1 MHKAEPYA
9 TLARVRAATVK
20 GGEESSEANTDARQG
35 AKTQR
40 RTVLSSWRA
49 LRLSERIAFLHGFP
63 GCGCLLVFPTD
74 DVGIDPF
81 AAGLAIGTEADNLGF
96 VGLMFAGEAVDE
108 VTGPGILGN
117 VLGHVGAVPLVDIGG
132 LDAQGLQA
140 LLGGGEGAGIELVG
154 AQGGHE
160 IIDLG
165 TGDGDFRL
173 IRPPEQR
180 GSDEGHEEPD
190 DGYHHQHFDEG
201 DTGLTGAVSIAF
213 RSLSHGYIATSLMLV
228 IASSMLRIRAPIRM
242 PITRMTTGSKMAV
255 KRRME
260 ARVSVS

>member
-1 MHKAEPYA
+1 MPIHRRDAESAENTENGSEHGGRSPSCARMHKAEPYA
-9 TLARVRAATVK
+9 T
-20 GGEESSEANTDARQG
+20 EATDARQG

-132 LDAQGLQA
+132 GD
-140 LLGGGEGAGIELVG
+140 GAGLEPLSTGG
-154 AQGGHE
+154 A
-160 IIDLG
+160 
-165 TGDGDFRL
+165 R
-173 IRPPEQR
+173 
-180 GSDEGHEEPD
+180 
-190 DGYHHQHFDEG
+190 
-201 DTGLTGAVSIAF
+201 
-213 RSLSHGYIATSLMLV
+213 
-228 IASSMLRIRAPIRM
+228 
-242 PITRMTTGSKMAV
+242 
-255 KRRME
+255 
-260 ARVSVS
+260 